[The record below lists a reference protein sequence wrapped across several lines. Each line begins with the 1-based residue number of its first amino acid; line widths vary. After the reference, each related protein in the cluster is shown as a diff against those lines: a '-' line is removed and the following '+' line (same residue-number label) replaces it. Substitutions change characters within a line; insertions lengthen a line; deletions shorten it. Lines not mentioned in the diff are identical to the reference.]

1 MNLSGAEYAALCR
14 TIISILQDCATP
26 LWVYGY
32 LGMKLQN
39 PDNFNPEKVLL
50 RERTLTLASWP
61 NKAKSDHHPSFI
73 YSWFIKLLFLSH
85 SNPKSCAVA
94 YFEPKTYVL
103 KPKLVFF
110 SLLHVNL
117 YQKNEHLFC
126 SWKYEKFPS
135 KVGYFSKITLL
146 LRLLKWP
153 KQ

>member
-1 MNLSGAEYAALCR
+1 
-14 TIISILQDCATP
+14 
-26 LWVYGY
+26 
-32 LGMKLQN
+32 MKFQN

-50 RERTLTLASWP
+50 REKTLTLASWP

-117 YQKNEHLFC
+117 YQKKINICCAHDSMKSFPQKWDTLDYSDYPNGPNSKSSQMWLIDHLYIKLGSPQLF
-126 SWKYEKFPS
+126 
-135 KVGYFSKITLL
+135 
-146 LRLLKWP
+146 
-153 KQ
+153 